1 MNKHLLVVKNIL
13 DKKKA
18 AVTSKLAQASL
29 TAEQKTQ
36 LDEVMSQ
43 INEAISALDAADA
56 EATVEEISSIFA
68 KAVET
73 LSAVTDQTVAQVQN
87 DVQAMVNKLQAKIEL
102 QGEKRKKVSA
112 RLSFKKMR
120 EAAKGEE
127 GFKPYSAG
135 VDVTAFT
142 PEAEIED
149 IEIYHPLIGVTQGF
163 DVSTTSVTAIKLR
176 TMGVTGS
183 AAVVLNHGVKP
194 LIEMVGAQNVVNV
207 STIAGIVEN
216 VADEDLEDNPGL
228 EAEIQQEALT
238 NLGQFENAGALA
250 LLVSAG
256 QAFSNANFGTKEGAD
271 EKTALIAVIDQVRQA
286 LGNRQ
291 SDICLAMNSSM
302 WAKLKDLRSP
312 IGMPLDIMGAIGDV
326 IQIVDNTIAT
336 DTFYCWAK
344 KFCKIKI
351 YKSKTAEWY
360 KGLHVTGN
368 GTAVTAVYS
377 EWRTDESSL
386 RVRQRQ
392 VMYCTD
398 NSVVVKGTLSGVVAA
413 VTAEPVL
420 G

>member
-1 MNKHLLVVKNIL
+1 MNKHLIAVKNIL

-18 AVTSKLAQASL
+18 GVSAKLLQAGI
-29 TAEQKTQ
+29 TAEQKTK
-36 LDEVMSQ
+36 LDEVMNE
-43 INEAISALDAADA
+43 INGQLSELEAAAEDATSEQLSA
-56 EATVEEISSIFA
+56 IFSNAMQKLSELNEQSMESA
-68 KAVET
+68 KAE
-73 LSAVTDQTVAQVQN
+73 VT
-87 DVQAMVNKLQAKIEL
+87 AMVAKLQAQIIKGGNK
-102 QGEKRKKVSA
+102 QKVSA

-120 EAAKGEE
+120 EAAKGDE

-135 VDVTAFT
+135 VDVAAFT
-142 PEAEIED
+142 PEAEIENL
-149 IEIYHPLIGVTQGF
+149 EIYHPLIGVTQGF

-176 TMGVTGS
+176 SMGVTGS

-194 LIEMVGAQNVVNV
+194 LIELVGAQNVVNV

-216 VADEDLEDNPGL
+216 IADEDLEDNPGL

-256 QAFSNANFGTKEGAD
+256 QAFSNTNFGTKAGAD
-271 EKTALIAVIDQVRQA
+271 EKTALIAVIDQVKQA
-286 LGNRQ
+286 LGNRV
-291 SDICLAMNSSM
+291 SPICLAMNSSQ

-312 IGMPLDIMGAIGDV
+312 IGMPLDIMAAIGDV
-326 IQIVDNTIAT
+326 IQITDNTIAT

-344 KFCKIKI
+344 NFTKIKI
-351 YKSKTAEWY
+351 YKGKTAEWY

-398 NSVVVKGTLSGVVAA
+398 NSVVVKGTLSGVVEA
-413 VTAEPVL
+413 VTTQTQP
-420 G
+420 

>member
-1 MNKHLLVVKNIL
+1 MNKHLAVVKTIL
-13 DKKKA
+13 ENKKKA
-18 AVTSKLAQASL
+18 ATAKLAQASL
-29 TAEQKTQ
+29 SAEQKTQ
-36 LDEVMSQ
+36 LENVMAQ
-43 INEAISALDAADA
+43 IDEAISALEAATA
-56 EATVEEISSIFA
+56 EATAEQIAEIFA

-73 LSAVTDQTVAQVQN
+73 LSAITDQSVAQVQN
-87 DVQAMVNKLQAKIEL
+87 DVQAMINKLQAKIEL
-102 QGEKRKKVSA
+102 NQRAKKVSA

-120 EAAKGEE
+120 EAAKGDE

-149 IEIYHPLIGVTQGF
+149 LEVFHPLIGVTQGF
-163 DVSTTSVTAIKLR
+163 DISTTAVTSIKLR
-176 TMGVTGS
+176 KMGVTGS
-183 AAVVLNHGVKP
+183 AAVVVNHGVKP

-216 VADEDLEDNPGL
+216 IADEDLEDNPGL
-228 EAEIQQEALT
+228 ESEVQQEALT
-238 NLGQFENAGALA
+238 NLGQFENAGAIA
-250 LLVSAG
+250 LLAAQG
-256 QAFSNANFGTKEGAD
+256 QAFANANFGTKVYAD
-271 EKTALIAVIDQVRQA
+271 ELTALVAIIDQVRQA

-291 SDICLAMNSSM
+291 SPVVLALNSSQ

-312 IGMPLDIMGAIGDV
+312 YGNPLDVMGSIGDV
-326 IQIVDNTIAT
+326 IQVTDNTIT
-336 DTFYCWAK
+336 GDNFYCWAK
-344 KFCKIKI
+344 SALKIKI
-351 YKSKTAEWY
+351 YKAKAAEWY

-398 NSVVVKGTLSGVVAA
+398 NTLVVKGTISGVVGA
-413 VTAEPVL
+413 VTAQP
-420 G
+420 

>member
-1 MNKHLLVVKNIL
+1 MNKHLIAVKNIL

-18 AVTSKLAQASL
+18 GVSAKLLQAGI
-29 TAEQKTQ
+29 TAEQKTK
-36 LDEVMSQ
+36 LDEVMNE
-43 INEAISALDAADA
+43 INGQLSELEAAAEDASSEQLSAIFQKAVQTLSDLG
-56 EATVEEISSIFA
+56 EQSIESA
-68 KAVET
+68 KAE
-73 LSAVTDQTVAQVQN
+73 VT
-87 DVQAMVNKLQAKIEL
+87 AMVAKLQAQIVKGGNKG
-102 QGEKRKKVSA
+102 QKVSA

-120 EAAKGEE
+120 EAAKGDE

-135 VDVTAFT
+135 VNVDAFT
-142 PEAEIED
+142 PEAEIENL
-149 IEIYHPLIGVTQGF
+149 EIYHPLIGVTQGF
-163 DVSTTSVTAIKLR
+163 DVSTTSVTSIKLR
-176 TMGVTGS
+176 KMGVTGS

-194 LIEMVGAQNVVNV
+194 LIELVGAQNVVNV

-216 VADEDLEDNPGL
+216 IADEDLEDNAGL
-228 EAEIQQEALT
+228 ETEIQQEALT

-256 QAFSNANFGTKEGAD
+256 QAFSNTNFGTKAGAD
-271 EKTALIAVIDQVRQA
+271 EKTALIAVIDQVKQA
-286 LGNRQ
+286 LGNRV
-291 SDICLAMNSSM
+291 SPICLAMNSSQ

-312 IGMPLDIMGAIGDV
+312 VGMPLDIMAVIGDV
-326 IQIVDNTIAT
+326 EQIVDNTIAT

-344 KFCKIKI
+344 NFTKIKI
-351 YKSKTAEWY
+351 YKGKTAEWY

-398 NSVVVKGTLSGVVAA
+398 NSVVVKGTLSGVVTA
-413 VTAEPVL
+413 VTAV
-420 G
+420 

>member
-13 DKKKA
+13 DKKKTA
-18 AVTSKLAQASL
+18 AKAKLAQASL
-29 TAEQKTQ
+29 TPEQKTQ
-36 LDEVMSQ
+36 LEDVMSQ
-43 INEAISALDAADA
+43 IDTAISELEAAEG
-56 EATVEEISSIFA
+56 EATADQLSAIFA
-68 KAVET
+68 KAVEA
-73 LSAVTDQTVAQVQN
+73 LSAITEQSVEQVQN
-87 DVQAMVNKLQAKIEL
+87 EVSAKLQELQAKIEV
-102 QGEKRKKVSA
+102 QSKAKQKVSA

-120 EAAKGEE
+120 EAVKNEE

-142 PEAEIED
+142 PEADIED
-149 IEIYHPLIGVTQGF
+149 LEIYHPLIGVTQGF

-176 TMGVTGS
+176 SKSVTGS

-194 LIEMVGAQNVVNV
+194 LIEVVGAQNIVNV

-216 VADEDLEDNPGL
+216 IADEDLEDNPGL

-250 LLVSAG
+250 LLVSSG
-256 QAFSNANFGTKEGAD
+256 QAFSNANFGTKAGAD
-271 EKTALIAVIDQVRQA
+271 EKTALIAIIDQVRQA
-286 LGNRQ
+286 LGNRV
-291 SDICLAMNSSM
+291 SEICLAMNSSM

-312 IGMPLDIMGAIGDV
+312 IGMPLDIMAVIGDV

-336 DTFYCWAK
+336 DTVYCWAK
-344 KFCKIKI
+344 KFMKIKI
-351 YKSKTAEWY
+351 YKGKTADWY
-360 KGLHVTGN
+360 KGLNVTGN

-398 NSVVVKGTLSGVVAA
+398 TSVVVKGTLSGVVTA
-413 VTAEPVL
+413 VTTQL
-420 G
+420 N

>member
-13 DKKKA
+13 DKKKTA
-18 AVTSKLAQASL
+18 AKAKLAQASL
-29 TAEQKTQ
+29 TPEQKTQ
-36 LDEVMSQ
+36 LDEVVSQ
-43 INEAISALDAADA
+43 IDAAIAELDAAEG
-56 EATVEEISSIFA
+56 EATAEQLAAIFA

-73 LSAVTDQTVAQVQN
+73 LSAITDKSVEQIESAVAAKL
-87 DVQAMVNKLQAKIEL
+87 QALQAKIEV
-102 QGEKRKKVSA
+102 QAKAKQKVSA

-120 EAAKGEE
+120 EASKGEE

-142 PEAEIED
+142 PEADIED
-149 IEIYHPLIGVTQGF
+149 LEIYHPLIGVTQGF
-163 DVSTTSVTAIKLR
+163 DISTTSVTSIKLR
-176 TMGVTGS
+176 SKSVTGS

-194 LIEMVGAQNVVNV
+194 LIEIVGAQNTVNV

-216 VADEDLEDNPGL
+216 IADEDLEDNPGL

-250 LLVSAG
+250 LLVSSG
-256 QAFSNANFGTKEGAD
+256 QAFSNTNFGTKAGAD
-271 EKTALIAVIDQVRQA
+271 EKTALIAIIDQVRQA
-286 LGNRQ
+286 LGNRV
-291 SDICLAMNSSM
+291 SPICLAMNSSQ

-326 IQIVDNTIAT
+326 IQVVDNTIAT

-344 KFCKIKI
+344 NFCKIKI
-351 YKSKTAEWY
+351 YKNKTADWY

-368 GTAVTAVYS
+368 GSAVTAVYS

-398 NSVVVKGTLSGVVAA
+398 TSVVVKGTLSGVVQA
-413 VTAEPVL
+413 VTASAVI
-420 G
+420 

>member
-1 MNKHLLVVKNIL
+1 MNKHLKAVRDIL
-13 DKKKA
+13 GKKKA
-18 AVTSKLAQASL
+18 AVEAKRLSASL

-36 LDEVMSQ
+36 LDGVMSQ
-43 INEAISALDAADA
+43 IETAISELDAAT
-56 EATVEEISSIFA
+56 EAATSEQLSSIFS
-68 KAVET
+68 KVVET
-73 LSAVTDQTVAQVQN
+73 LSATNDMAVQQMGTE
-87 DVQAMVNKLQAKIEL
+87 VEAAISKLQAKIEVSANA
-102 QGEKRKKVSA
+102 RKKVSA
-112 RLSFKKMR
+112 RLSFKTMKA
-120 EAAKGEE
+120 AAKGDD
-127 GFKPYSAG
+127 GYKPYSAG

-142 PEAEIED
+142 PEAD
-149 IEIYHPLIGVTQGF
+149 IENLEIFHPLIGVTQGF

-176 TMGVTGS
+176 SMGVTGS

-194 LIEMVGAQNVVNV
+194 LIEPVGAQNVVNV

-216 VADEDLEDNPGL
+216 IADEDLEDNAGL

-238 NLGQFENAGALA
+238 NLGQFENAGAIA
-250 LLVSAG
+250 LLVASG
-256 QAFSNANFGTKEGAD
+256 QAFSNTNFGTKVGAD
-271 EKTALIAVIDQVRQA
+271 EKTALIAIIDQVRQS

-302 WAKLKDLRSP
+302 LAKLKDLRSP
-312 IGMPLDIMGAIGDV
+312 IGMPLDIMSVIGDV

-344 KFCKIKI
+344 KFMKIKI
-351 YKSKTAEWY
+351 YKGKTAEWY

-398 NSVVVKGTLSGVVAA
+398 NSTVVKGSLSGVVTA
-413 VTAEPVL
+413 VTTLVQP
-420 G
+420 

>member
-1 MNKHLLVVKNIL
+1 MSKKLLMPVVNRLKAQVAKL
-13 DKKKA
+13 ETKKL
-18 AVTSKLAQASL
+18 SASI
-29 TAEQKTQ
+29 TAEQKTK
-36 LDEVMSQ
+36 LDEA
-43 INEAISALDAADA
+43 INEINAMISELEAAA
-56 EATVEEISSIFA
+56 EAATEEQLA
-68 KAVET
+68 ALGKAFDVFMQGVADQ
-73 LSAVTDQTVAQVQN
+73 SASTEAG
-87 DVQAMVNKLQAKIEL
+87 VQAMITKLQAQIQS
-102 QGEKRKKVSA
+102 QGKKGEKVSA

-120 EAAKGEE
+120 EASKGEE

-142 PEAEIED
+142 PEAEIENL
-149 IEIYHPLIGVTQGF
+149 EIYHPLIGVTQGF
-163 DVSTTSVTAIKLR
+163 DVSTTSVTSIKLR
-176 TMGVTGS
+176 SMGVTGS

-194 LIEMVGAQNVVNV
+194 VIEMVGAQNVVNV

-216 VADEDLEDNPGL
+216 IADEDLEDNAGL

-256 QAFSNANFGTKEGAD
+256 QAFSNANFGTKVGAD
-271 EKTALIAVIDQVRQA
+271 EKTALIAVIDQIRQA

-291 SDICLAMNSSM
+291 SEICLAMNSSQ

-312 IGMPLDIMGAIGDV
+312 IGMPLDIMAVIGDV
-326 IQIVDNTIAT
+326 IQIVDNTIAG
-336 DTFYCWAK
+336 DTFYAWAK
-344 KFCKIKI
+344 KFTKIKI
-351 YKSKTAEWY
+351 YKAKAAEWF

-398 NSVVVKGTLSGVVAA
+398 NSVVVKGTLSGVVEA
-413 VTAEPVL
+413 VTTQVQP
-420 G
+420 